1 MQGGRKPRK
10 VLVLG
15 SGPIKIAEAAEF
27 DYSGSQALKVL
38 REEGIK
44 SVLINPNIATS
55 QTSYASADRIYMLP
69 VNAEMAEKVI
79 ASEKPDAILMGF
91 GGQTALSCGIDLY
104 ESGVL
109 EKYGIKVLGTQVK
122 GIKSALSRE
131 EFRRLMVKIKI
142 PVPPSA
148 SAKTAKEALAAA
160 KKIGYPVMMRV
171 SFNLG
176 GRGSAVA
183 KNSTELEAEL
193 KRAFANSSINEVL
206 VEKYLKGWKE
216 IEYEVMRDAYGNA
229 AVTACIE
236 NLDPMGVHTGESVAV
251 SPSQTLDNHEF
262 QDMRTMAIRVAE
274 SISLVGECN
283 VQFALD
289 PRSYRFYVIETN
301 PRMSRSSA
309 LASKATGYPLAYV
322 SAKLALGYTLYE
334 VKNLISKA
342 TTSFFE
348 PSMDYIIVKMPRW
361 DLKKFEGVSNTLGTE
376 MKSIGEVMAIGRN
389 FTEAFQKA
397 VRMLDIDASGIKN
410 EIYES
415 KMQRG
420 EIISALKAHKPYWF
434 FYAMKAIKE
443 GMQVKEVSMHSGVD
457 IFYISKL
464 EELVERAT
472 EQSLKRKKL
481 SPQEMHNM
489 KRLGFL
495 DSELGCSTP
504 SPAIKQIDTLAGE
517 FPASANYLYTTYDGT
532 YNDIKPKS
540 SIPDGLLVM
549 GAGVFRI
556 GVSVEF
562 DWSAMAIASSAKKYF
577 DRVAMINYNPETVST
592 DWDNFKEL
600 YFEELNEETVSKL
613 YKMGK
618 FSAVATFAGGQIGN
632 SLSKTLESKGIKLLG
647 TKGASVDIAEDR
659 EKFSML
665 AERLGIWQPEW
676 IAAKTMSEVSK
687 FANEVG
693 FPLMVRPSYVLGGT
707 SMFIANNL
715 EELQDY
721 IRGGALLS
729 KSHPA
734 VISKFIKG
742 VEAEMDCAS
751 DGSNVM
757 GITMQHIEETGV
769 HSGDAT
775 ILTPFNDASMPYGTM
790 SEYALRFANELSIKG
805 PFNIQFAVANGMP
818 YVIELNLRASR
829 SMPFSS
835 KSVGINLIEHA
846 VDGIFSKYK
855 KSGFFEPKHMAYA
868 VKSPQFAWSQLRGS
882 YPILGPDMRS
892 TGESAAYGYTIE
904 DALLKSWL
912 GVQPNKIP
920 SNGVLVYGESN
931 TKQLGRS
938 ALLFEKLGINT
949 YTLEIHPISGT
960 TGQLTIPAAIDAINR
975 KRIDAIFTNGN
986 MKSTDYKLRR
996 YAADMNLP
1004 LVLNGRLGLAL
1015 SKAFGSKLS
1024 YKEMSDYIINGK
1036 KQVGARAR
1044 RN

>member
-1 MQGGRKPRK
+1 MQGDKKPRK

-44 SVLINPNIATS
+44 SILINPNVATF
-55 QTSYASADRIYMLP
+55 QTSYASADRIYLLP
-69 VNAEMAEKVI
+69 VNAETAERVI

-91 GGQTALSCGIDLY
+91 GGQTALSCGIELY

-109 EKYGIKVLGTQVK
+109 EKHGVKVLGTQVK

-131 EFRRLMVKIKI
+131 EFRRLMIKSEI

-148 SAKTAKEALAAA
+148 SAKTEKEALDAA

-183 KNSTELEAEL
+183 RNRTELEKEL
-193 KRAFANSSINEVL
+193 KRAFANSVINEVL
-206 VEKYLKGWKE
+206 VEKYLSGWKE

-236 NLDPMGVHTGESVAV
+236 NLDPMGVHTGESVAI
-251 SPSQTLDNHEF
+251 SPSQTLDNYEF
-262 QDMRTMAIRVAE
+262 QAMRTMAIRVAE
-274 SISLVGECN
+274 SIDLVGECN
-283 VQFALD
+283 VQFAID
-289 PRSYRFYVIETN
+289 KRSYKFYVIETN

-322 SAKLALGYTLYE
+322 SAKLALGYALYE

-348 PSMDYIIVKMPRW
+348 PSLDYVIVKMPRW
-361 DLKKFEGVSNTLGTE
+361 DLKKFDGVSNALGTE

-397 VRMLDIDASGIKN
+397 VRMLDIDASGISN
-410 EIYES
+410 GIYKS
-415 KMQRG
+415 RMRHD
-420 EIISALKAHKPYWF
+420 EIISALSRHKPYWF
-434 FYAMKAIKE
+434 LYAMKAIKE
-443 GMQVKEVSMHSGVD
+443 GMKTEEISKHSGVD

-464 EELVERAT
+464 KELVECASA
-472 EQSLKRKKL
+472 QSQRHKKL
-481 SPQEMHNM
+481 SPREKHNM
-489 KRLGFL
+489 KRLGFT
-495 DSELGCSTP
+495 DYELGCNTSFP
-504 SPAIKQIDTLAGE
+504 VIKQIDTLAGE
-517 FPASANYLYTTYDGT
+517 FPARANYLYTTYDGT
-532 YNDIKPKS
+532 SDDLKPKS
-540 SIPDGLLVM
+540 SIPNGLLVM

-562 DWSAMAIASSAKKYF
+562 DWSAMAIASFAKKYF

-618 FSAVATFAGGQIGN
+618 FSSVATFAGGQIGN
-632 SLSKTLESKGIKLLG
+632 SLSRTLESKGVKLLG
-647 TKGASVDIAEDR
+647 TSGASVDIAEDR

-665 AERLGIWQPEW
+665 AERLAVRQPEW
-676 IAAKTMSEVSK
+676 IAAKTMPEMRK

-693 FPLMVRPSYVLGGT
+693 FPVMVRPSYVLGGT
-707 SMFIANNL
+707 SMFIANDWD
-715 EELQDY
+715 ELKDY
-721 IRGGALLS
+721 INGAALLS

-742 VEAEMDCAS
+742 IEAEMDCAS
-751 DGSNVM
+751 DGSNVI

-805 PFNIQFAVANGMP
+805 PFNIQFAVADGIP
-818 YVIELNLRASR
+818 YIIELNLRASR

-855 KSGFFEPKHMAYA
+855 KSGFFEPKHASYM

-882 YPILGPDMRS
+882 YPALGPDMRS
-892 TGESAAYGYTIE
+892 TGESAAYGHTLE

-912 GVQPNKIP
+912 GVQPNRVP
-920 SNGVLVYGESN
+920 SAGVLIYGESN
-931 TKQLGRS
+931 TDSLKRS
-938 ALLFEKLGINT
+938 ARLLEKIGIST
-949 YTLEIHPISGT
+949 YTIETHPVDGAT
-960 TGQLTIPAAIDAINR
+960 RQLTLSGAMNSINM
-975 KRIDAIFTNGN
+975 KKINAIFTDGAI
-986 MKSTDYKLRR
+986 KSSDYKLRR

-1004 LVLNGRLGLAL
+1004 LVLNGRLGFAL
-1015 SKAFGSKLS
+1015 SKAFKAKLS
-1024 YKEMSDYIINGK
+1024 YGEMSEYIRKGGNIRPSK
-1036 KQVGARAR
+1036 
-1044 RN
+1044 

>member
-1 MQGGRKPRK
+1 MQGIKKPK
-10 VLVLG
+10 KILVLG

-44 SVLINPNIATS
+44 SVLINPNVATF
-55 QTSYASADRIYMLP
+55 QTSHASADRVYMLP

-79 ASEKPDAILMGF
+79 ASEKPDGILMGF
-91 GGQTALSCGIDLY
+91 GGQTALNCGIELY

-109 EKYGIKVLGTQVK
+109 KKYGIDVLGTQIK

-131 EFRRLMVKIKI
+131 EFRRLMIRIKI
-142 PVPPSA
+142 PVPPST
-148 SAKTAKEALAAA
+148 SAKTEKEALAAA
-160 KKIGYPVMMRV
+160 QKIGYPVMMRV

-183 KNSTELEAEL
+183 KNRNELEMEL
-193 KRAFANSSINEVL
+193 KRAFANSAISEVL

-216 IEYEVMRDAYGNA
+216 IEYEVMRDGYGNA

-236 NLDPMGVHTGESVAV
+236 NLDPMGIHTGESVAV

-262 QDMRTMAIRVAE
+262 QAMRTMAIRVDE
-274 SISLVGECN
+274 SINLVGECN

-289 PRSYRFYVIETN
+289 PKSYDFYVIETN

-322 SAKLALGYTLYE
+322 SAKLALGYTLYD

-348 PSMDYIIVKMPRW
+348 PSMDYVIVKMPRW
-361 DLKKFEGVSNTLGTE
+361 DLKKFDGVSNVLGTE

-397 VRMLDIDASGIKN
+397 VRMLDIGASGIRN

-415 KMQRG
+415 AMPRK
-420 EIISALKAHKPYWF
+420 EIINALKGHKPYWF
-434 FYAMKAIKE
+434 LYAMKALKE
-443 GMQVKEVSMHSGVD
+443 GISAEDIARHSGVD
-457 IFYISKL
+457 AFYIFKL
-464 EELVERAT
+464 KELVETASM
-472 EQSLKRKKL
+472 QSRHRKKL
-481 SPQEMHNM
+481 SPQKARGM
-489 KRLGFL
+489 KRLGFT
-495 DSELGCSTP
+495 DSELNCGTSLP
-504 SPAIKQIDTLAGE
+504 LIKQIDTLAGE
-517 FPASANYLYTTYDGT
+517 FPASANYLYTTYDAVSS
-532 YNDIKPKS
+532 DIKPKS
-540 SIPDGLLVM
+540 STPNGLLVM

-562 DWSAMAIASSAKKYF
+562 DWSAMAIASAAKKYF
-577 DRVAMINYNPETVST
+577 DRVAMINCNPETVST
-592 DWDNFKEL
+592 DWDNFGEL

-613 YKMGK
+613 YKIGK
-618 FSAVATFAGGQIGN
+618 FSSVATFAGGQIGN
-632 SLSKTLESKGIKLLG
+632 SLSKSIESKGIKLLG
-647 TKGASVDIAEDR
+647 TRGKHVDMAEDR

-665 AERLGIWQPEW
+665 AERLGAKQPEW
-676 IAAKTMSEVSK
+676 IAAKTMSEISRFVE
-687 FANEVG
+687 EVG
-693 FPLMVRPSYVLGGT
+693 FPVMVRPSYVLGGT
-707 SMFIANNL
+707 SMAIANDF
-715 EELQDY
+715 EELKDY
-721 IRGGALLS
+721 IEKGTLLS
-729 KSHPA
+729 SSHPA

-742 VEAEMDCAS
+742 TEAEMDCAS
-751 DGSNVM
+751 DGSNVI

-775 ILTPFNDASMPYGTM
+775 ILTPFNDASMPHSTM
-790 SEYALRFANELSIKG
+790 SEYAMRFANELSIKG
-805 PFNIQFAVANGMP
+805 PFNIQFAVAGGIP

-855 KSGFFEPKHMAYA
+855 KSGFFEPKHRSYM

-882 YPILGPDMRS
+882 YPFLGPDMRS
-892 TGESAAYGYTIE
+892 TGESAAYGHTLE

-912 GVQPNKIP
+912 GVQPNRVP
-920 SNGVLVYGESN
+920 SGGVLIYGKSN
-931 TKQLGRS
+931 IDSLKRS
-938 ALLFEKLGINT
+938 ARLLEKIGINT
-949 YTLEIHPISGT
+949 YTLETHPVGGT
-960 TGQLTIPAAIDAINR
+960 TQQLTLAGAMDSMNAKKIT
-975 KRIDAIFTNGN
+975 AIFTDGKI
-986 MKSTDYKLRR
+986 KSADYKLRR

-1015 SKAFGSKLS
+1015 SKAFKSKLS
-1024 YKEMSDYIINGK
+1024 YGEMSEYINNGK
-1036 KQVGARAR
+1036 NHMRGKTRK
-1044 RN
+1044 N